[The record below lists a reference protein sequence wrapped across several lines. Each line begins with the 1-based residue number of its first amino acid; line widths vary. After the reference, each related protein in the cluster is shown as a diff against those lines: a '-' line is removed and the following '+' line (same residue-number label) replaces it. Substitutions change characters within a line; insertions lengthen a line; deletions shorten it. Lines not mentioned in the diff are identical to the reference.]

1 MRLWWFLEFK
11 VVFCSILQLSR
22 IRPRCRTLRERRVV
36 AEKVVFH
43 NSKICFGGASDA
55 GPDAGGV
62 ANFGEQCGK
71 SKSTNAAEESDI

>member
-1 MRLWWFLEFK
+1 
-11 VVFCSILQLSR
+11 
-22 IRPRCRTLRERRVV
+22 V

-55 GPDAGGV
+55 APDGGV